1 MIDRLKRC
9 WGIRWV
15 RWRVAIVRLNLHME
29 RMQSIGW
36 GIAPHPADV
45 QRLDDIRSGNA

>member
-1 MIDRLKRC
+1 MINRLKR
-9 WGIRWV
+9 WPIIRWV
-15 RWRVAIVRLNLHME
+15 RWRIAIVQINLHME

-45 QRLDDIRSGNA
+45 QRLDDIRDGKG